1 MCNRR
6 MCQPTASTWSDHIGL
21 ITNPELGQRHLGDV
35 GRVLSFSAAA
45 LEQRSENLPGRWA
58 QEQAAQLTRSHVTAA
73 VVYIRFEL
81 TF

>member
-1 MCNRR
+1 
-6 MCQPTASTWSDHIGL
+6 
-21 ITNPELGQRHLGDV
+21 
-35 GRVLSFSAAA
+35 LSFSAAA